1 MNVIVIGGGIAGLT
15 AALRAD
21 ALGHR
26 VTLLVKGALGDGCTA
41 RAQGGIAGAYG
52 PGDSP
57 ALHALDTLQAGDGH
71 GDALAITAL
80 VDGAH
85 DAIAG
90 LTDAGVGFDRTING
104 QIARGLEAAHSRPR
118 IAHAGG
124 DATGAAISAALAG
137 RVRTSSVHLHERVLV
152 TDLLVS
158 GGRVTGARWIESAG
172 LDDARRPRAGLEG
185 TGFERTGLESTGLEG
200 TELEPTELEP
210 TELEADAVVLAT
222 GGAGQLYAHTT
233 NPAGSTG
240 DGIAIALRA
249 GAAVSDLEFVQFH
262 PTVLAGETP
271 FLISEA
277 VRGAG
282 AVLRD
287 AAGRRFML
295 DEHPDAELAPR
306 DVVARAVARRAA
318 EQQSPVMLDA
328 TGLGAALLAE
338 RFPTIDAELRRRG
351 IDWSQQAVPVTPAAH
366 YLMGGVTTDIDGRTS
381 VPGLWAVGETACTGV
396 HGANR
401 LASNSL
407 LEGAVF
413 GARVAD
419 SFARTALPA
428 LPTRAP
434 GPTSTPESAD
444 SSSRPPFSRVALQK
458 LMWDHLGLARTAQGI
473 QDALTQLQ
481 AWSVSPTTS
490 PTAHEDANLLTVARA
505 LASAALAR
513 TSSLGAHS
521 LFSPALIGAA

>member
-26 VTLLVKGALGDGCTA
+26 VTLLVKGGLGDGCTA

-71 GDALAITAL
+71 GDAVAITAL
-80 VDGAH
+80 VDGAQA
-85 DAIAG
+85 AITR
-90 LTDAGVGFDRTING
+90 LIDAGVCFDRTDDG
-104 QIARGLEAAHSRPR
+104 EIARGLEAAHSRPR

-124 DATGAAISAALAG
+124 DATGAAISTALLA
-137 RVRTSSVHLHERVLV
+137 RLQASSVRVLERTLA
-152 TDLLVS
+152 TDLLTG
-158 GGRVTGARWIESAG
+158 GGRVTGIRS
-172 LDDARRPRAGLEG
+172 LDGG
-185 TGFERTGLESTGLEG
+185 
-200 TELEPTELEP
+200 ELP
-210 TELEADAVVLAT
+210 ADAVVLAT

-233 NPAGSTG
+233 NPTGITG
-240 DGIAIALRA
+240 DGIAIGLRA

-295 DEHPDAELAPR
+295 AEHPDAELAPR

-328 TGLGAALLAE
+328 TGLGAALLAG

-351 IDWSQQAVPVTPAAH
+351 IDWSMHPVPVTPAAH

-413 GARVAD
+413 GARAAE
-419 SFARTALPA
+419 SLALPA
-428 LPTRAP
+428 SPHRPTWTPEPTWAPEPAEGPAERQDAHHRRVEPAGSVSHPPFTRA
-434 GPTSTPESAD
+434 
-444 SSSRPPFSRVALQK
+444 ALQR
-458 LMWDHLGLARTAQGI
+458 LMWDHVGLIRTGSGM
-473 QDALTQLQ
+473 QDALAQLH
-481 AWSVSPTTS
+481 AWSAPPPTS
-490 PTAHEDANLLTVARA
+490 PEACEDANLLTVARA

>member
-1 MNVIVIGGGIAGLT
+1 MNVIVVGGGIAGLT

-26 VTLLVKGALGDGCTA
+26 VTLLVKGTLGDGCTA
-41 RAQGGIAGAYG
+41 HAQGGIAGAYG
-52 PGDSP
+52 VGDSP

-80 VDGAH
+80 VDGAQA
-85 DAIAG
+85 AITQ
-90 LTDAGVGFDRTING
+90 LIDAGVGFDRTSDG
-104 QIARGLEAAHSRPR
+104 EIARGLEAAHSRPR

-124 DATGAAISAALAG
+124 DATGAAISAALLSHLQ
-137 RVRTSSVHLHERVLV
+137 TSSVHAHEHAFV
-152 TDLLVS
+152 TDLLTG
-158 GGRVTGARWIESAG
+158 GGRVIGV
-172 LDDARRPRAGLEG
+172 RAIDGG
-185 TGFERTGLESTGLEG
+185 
-200 TELEPTELEP
+200 ELR
-210 TELEADAVVLAT
+210 ADAVVLAT

-233 NPAGSTG
+233 NPAGITG

-249 GAAVSDLEFVQFH
+249 GAAVADLEFVQFH
-262 PTVLAGETP
+262 PTVLVGENP
-271 FLISEA
+271 FLLSEA

-287 AAGRRFML
+287 ASGRRFLL

-306 DVVARAVARRAA
+306 DVVARAVARRTA
-318 EQQSPVMLDA
+318 EQDAPVVLDA
-328 TGLGAALLAE
+328 SALGASMLAA

-351 IDWSQQAVPVTPAAH
+351 VDWSRHPVPVTPAAH
-366 YLMGGVTTDIDGRTS
+366 YLMGGVATDVDGRTS
-381 VPGLWAVGETACTGV
+381 LPGLWAVGETARTGV

-413 GARVAD
+413 GARAAESLALSASPD
-419 SFARTALPA
+419 RPTWAPEPAEGPAKSQDATRPRDEPARSGSQLPFSRTAL
-428 LPTRAP
+428 
-434 GPTSTPESAD
+434 
-444 SSSRPPFSRVALQK
+444 QQ
-458 LMWDHLGLARTAQGI
+458 LMWDHLGLTRTESGM
-473 QDALTQLQ
+473 QDALAQLH
-481 AWSVSPTTS
+481 AWSAPPQISPA
-490 PTAHEDANLLTVARA
+490 AHEDANLLTVARA

-513 TSSLGAHS
+513 TASLGAHF

>member
-1 MNVIVIGGGIAGLT
+1 MNVIIVGGGIAGLT

-41 RAQGGIAGAYG
+41 HAQGGVAGAYG

-71 GDALAITAL
+71 GDPLAITAL

-85 DAIAG
+85 AAIAA
-90 LTDAGVGFDRTING
+90 LVDAGVAFDRTADG
-104 QIARGLEAAHSRPR
+104 DIARGLEAAHSRPR

-124 DATGAAISAALAG
+124 DATGAAISTALLS
-137 RVRTSSVHLHERVLV
+137 RLRTSTVGVREHVFV
-152 TDLLVS
+152 TDALTCAD
-158 GGRVTGARWIESAG
+158 RVIGIRSIDGAEVR
-172 LDDARRPRAGLEG
+172 
-185 TGFERTGLESTGLEG
+185 
-200 TELEPTELEP
+200 
-210 TELEADAVVLAT
+210 ADAVVLAT

-233 NPAGSTG
+233 NPAGTTG
-240 DGIAIALRA
+240 DGIAIAVRA
-249 GAAVSDLEFVQFH
+249 GAVIADLEFVQFH
-262 PTVLAGETP
+262 PTVLAGAEP

-287 AAGRRFML
+287 ATGRRFMP

-318 EQQSPVMLDA
+318 AQAAPVALDA
-328 TGLGAALLAE
+328 TGLGATVLAD

-351 IDWSQQAVPVTPAAH
+351 IDWSRHPVPVTPAAH
-366 YLMGGVTTDIDGRTS
+366 YLMGGIATDIDGRTS
-381 VPGLWAVGETACTGV
+381 VPGLWAVGETARTGV

-413 GARVAD
+413 GARAAESLTSSAAP
-419 SFARTALPA
+419 SFRWPKTSPLHRRDGGRDRPGATSAA
-428 LPTRAP
+428 PTDP
-434 GPTSTPESAD
+434 S
-444 SSSRPPFSRVALQK
+444 FSRSALQR
-458 LMWDHLGLARTAQGI
+458 LMWNQLGLIRTEHGMR
-473 QDALTQLQ
+473 DAVTQLH
-481 AWSVSPTTS
+481 AWTAPSQTS
-490 PTAHEDANLLTVARA
+490 PTAHEDANLLAVGRA
-505 LASAALAR
+505 LASAALSR
-513 TSSLGAHS
+513 TDSLGAHS
-521 LFSPALIGAA
+521 LLSPALMGAA

>member
-1 MNVIVIGGGIAGLT
+1 MNVIVVGGGIAGLT
-15 AALRAD
+15 TALRAD

-26 VTLLVKGALGDGCTA
+26 VSLLVKGTLGDGCTPH
-41 RAQGGIAGAYG
+41 AQGGIAGAYG
-52 PGDSP
+52 AGDSP

-80 VDGAH
+80 VDGAQA
-85 DAIAG
+85 AIAG
-90 LTDAGVGFDRTING
+90 LIDVGVAFDRAPDG
-104 QIARGLEAAHSRPR
+104 GIARGLEAAHSRPR

-124 DATGAAISAALAG
+124 DATGAAISAALVG
-137 RVRTSSVHLHERVLV
+137 RLRASSVQVRERVAV
-152 TDLLVS
+152 TDLLTG
-158 GGRVTGARWIESAG
+158 GGRVIGIRSIDG
-172 LDDARRPRAGLEG
+172 
-185 TGFERTGLESTGLEG
+185 
-200 TELEPTELEP
+200 

-233 NPAGSTG
+233 NPGGTTG
-240 DGIAIALRA
+240 DGVALALRA

-262 PTVLAGETP
+262 PTVLAGEQP

-318 EQQSPVMLDA
+318 EQGAPVVLDA
-328 TGLGAALLAE
+328 TALGAAVLAD
-338 RFPTIDAELRRRG
+338 RFPTIDTELRGRG
-351 IDWSQQAVPVTPAAH
+351 IDWSRHPVPVTPAAH
-366 YLMGGVTTDIDGRTS
+366 YLMGGIATDVDGRAS
-381 VPGLWAVGETACTGV
+381 LPGLWAVGETARTGV

-413 GARVAD
+413 GARAAD
-419 SFARTALPA
+419 SLARTARPTWAPEPA
-428 LPTRAP
+428 E
-434 GPTSTPESAD
+434 GPAETQDAAHRRDESVGSPA
-444 SSSRPPFSRVALQK
+444 RPPFSRAALQR
-458 LMWDHLGLARTAQGI
+458 LMWDQVGLIRTRPGMR
-473 QDALTQLQ
+473 DALAQLH
-481 AWSVSPTTS
+481 AWSEPTPTS
-490 PTAHEDANLLTVARA
+490 PAAHEDANLLIVARA
-505 LASAALAR
+505 VASAALAR
-513 TSSLGAHS
+513 TDSLGAHS
-521 LFSPALIGAA
+521 LLPPVLPSPALIGAA